1 MFVCQFLSNFLPDY
15 DRLHFASE
23 EVQKRHFS
31 LYIGSSSSIAC

>member
-1 MFVCQFLSNFLPDY
+1 MFLRQFLSKLLSDY

-31 LYIGSSSSIAC
+31 LYISLSSSFAH